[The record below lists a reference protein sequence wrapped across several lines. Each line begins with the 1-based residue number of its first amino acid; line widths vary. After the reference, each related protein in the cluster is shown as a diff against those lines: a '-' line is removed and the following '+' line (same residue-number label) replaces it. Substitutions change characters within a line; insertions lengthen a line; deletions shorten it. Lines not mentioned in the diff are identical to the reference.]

1 MKSILFRN
9 RISIQAPASKIYAYL
24 MEPRNLPQLHP
35 LIIGV
40 KTLPSTSSGS
50 VRVEIQD
57 KMKLMGLIPLYKK
70 YEASFTSIEQDRRLV
85 LETFTSPGIH
95 IKNTITLTES
105 ESGTEVEEQ
114 VLVEVPSWIAGF
126 VIKQIEFS
134 HGEML
139 RTLKITLEIVEK

>member
-1 MKSILFRN
+1 MKSISFRN
-9 RISIQAPASKIYAYL
+9 RISIQAPAAEIYVYL

-40 KTLPSTSSGS
+40 KSLPSANPGS
-50 VRVEIQD
+50 ARVEIQD
-57 KMKLMGLIPLYKK
+57 KMKLLGLIPVYKK
-70 YEASFTSIEQDRRLV
+70 YEASFTSIEQDRQMV

-126 VIKQIEFS
+126 VMRQIELS
-134 HGEML
+134 HSEML
-139 RTLKITLEIVEK
+139 RTLKLTLESY